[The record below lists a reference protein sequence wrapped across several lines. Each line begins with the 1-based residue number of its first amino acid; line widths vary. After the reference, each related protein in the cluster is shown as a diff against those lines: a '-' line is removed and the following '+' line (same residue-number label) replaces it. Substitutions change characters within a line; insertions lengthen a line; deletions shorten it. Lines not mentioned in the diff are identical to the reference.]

1 MDTCEY
7 VTSRYLH
14 VLVGPMDTCANGVC
28 GALAQLVISC
38 IHALHS
44 CMQSMLRFWG
54 NKEPEVVKL
63 FKDSYGPDARI
74 PHLYNWGK
82 ADAGPGVP
90 NHDNGLEG
98 YNPTIK
104 KALEKKKRVITE
116 VIPILLSHTSFMSV
130 QSEKK
135 GFVDQ
140 PTVPQKDYFGLWKNA
155 HAISKGEA
163 SWWLLFLKNP
173 EYQAQTNEGVTM
185 IFMPTFETCQGLC
198 LNHKLNPGH
207 EKVEAPSTQAL

>member
-1 MDTCEY
+1 
-7 VTSRYLH
+7 
-14 VLVGPMDTCANGVC
+14 
-28 GALAQLVISC
+28 
-38 IHALHS
+38 
-44 CMQSMLRFWG
+44 MQVMLRSWG
-54 NKEPEVVKL
+54 AKGKEPDVVKL
-63 FKDSYGPDARI
+63 FKKSYGPDATI
-74 PHLYNWGK
+74 EHLYNWGK

-140 PTVPQKDYFGLWKNA
+140 PTVPQKDYFALWRNA

-185 IFMPTFETCQGLC
+185 IFMPTFETCQELC
-198 LNHKLNPGH
+198 LTHKLSPGH